1 MRQFSQSI
9 FWTSDNFQQMMTS
22 CKIRNSILHHAFWV
36 TRKFHKSFAHYKG
49 FFLSNSDSDNNHV
62 TISKHWAEMTDE
74 MTHSTPLKQH
84 HRRVPPLC
92 SKKCKLAC
100 IYYCQ
105 QFTLQEYSMSPNQV
119 FRTTSPL
126 FEKQRFKNVYW

>member
-1 MRQFSQSI
+1 MIVSHTCSTTFVNYWTCIDVCKQCDDHCGNSASPF
-9 FWTSDNFQQMMTS
+9 FWTSENFQQMMTS

-36 TRKFHKSFAHYKG
+36 PRKFHKSLAHYKVF

-62 TISKHWAEMTDE
+62 TTSKHWAEMTDE

-84 HRRVPPLC
+84 HRREPPLC

-105 QFTLQEYSMSPNQV
+105 QE
-119 FRTTSPL
+119 
-126 FEKQRFKNVYW
+126 